1 MQFVVLCLSNP
12 GNLPCGVSPPLTH
25 YTSFSCPARPP
36 VPDSQAQW
44 HPLIMA
50 VTELPSYR
58 SLCLN
63 NYLYL
68 SLYLS
73 FHCPCPDPNHSFS
86 WQLPK
91 WTFKNVNLIALLLCS
106 KLSPGFPS
114 DLKFRLFTMAHEG
127 LYHFIPTHFP
137 ALTSLHTQPL
147 SPCSRTLF
155 LLSKQTNH
163 VPLSASQPTP
173 CEWNRLPSDGL
184 FSSLGSLPKYHL
196 L

>member
-12 GNLPCGVSPPLTH
+12 GNLRCGVSSPLTR

-36 VPDSQAQW
+36 IPDSQAQW
-44 HPLIMA
+44 HPFIMA
-50 VTELPSYR
+50 VTEVPS
-58 SLCLN
+58 
-63 NYLYL
+63 YL
-68 SLYLS
+68 SLCQNNCLSLRLS
-73 FHCPCPDPNHSFS
+73 FHCPCLHPNHSFS

-114 DLKFRLFTMAHEG
+114 DLKSRLFTMAHEG
-127 LYHFIPTHFP
+127 LYHFIPAHFP
-137 ALTSLHTQPL
+137 ALTSPQTQPL

-173 CEWNRLPSDGL
+173 CEGNRLPSDGF